1 MTDTNGNF
9 FINNMK
15 KKVIYNENTVISLAL
30 FLVLFTSLIFIN
42 NKFIELCSNL
52 IEQSNQIEELLDK
65 QEYSLAYLKALDL
78 LDYINSNDFI
88 PSIYLNHV
96 DYDNLINECIKLC
109 IYIKKEDASEAC
121 ASLDLIEFLVN
132 I

>member
-1 MTDTNGNF
+1 
-9 FINNMK
+9 MK
-15 KKVIYNENTVISLAL
+15 NTVISLAL

-42 NKFIELCSNL
+42 NKFTELCSNL

-78 LDYINSNDFI
+78 LDYRNSNDFI

-109 IYIKKEDASEAC
+109 IYIKKEDAQKLAL
-121 ASLDLIEFLVN
+121 SLDLIEFSCEHLIKN
-132 I
+132 TKII

>member
-1 MTDTNGNF
+1 
-9 FINNMK
+9 MK
-15 KKVIYNENTVISLAL
+15 NTVISLAL

-42 NKFIELCSNL
+42 NKFTELCSNL

-121 ASLDLIEFLVN
+121 ASLDLIEFSCEHLIKIQKINLKN
-132 I
+132 IL